1 MVRRAQGNEWL
12 FFDLAELSENCLE
25 IPMIPTMQPVRPR
38 KTMDARM
45 VYQRACGVAPVR
57 VRCRG
62 EASCHR
68 ADPGASTMT
77 RAPIVITDE
86 EAERRCL
93 GGNTYRTHGIDARF
107 ASDREV
113 AGLSA
118 RVPLKV
124 CARRSIQG
132 FWAHNQEL
140 GDTSLSVPLRI
151 RPRPIFRGI
160 A

>member
-1 MVRRAQGNEWL
+1 MVIFRFSSIRKL
-12 FFDLAELSENCLE
+12 FRNSYDPGAAVGSADTNNGRQNGVSAGVWCGSGEGCVAE
-25 IPMIPTMQPVRPR
+25 VRL
-38 KTMDARM
+38 
-45 VYQRACGVAPVR
+45 R
-57 VRCRG
+57 VIG
-62 EASCHR
+62 LI
-68 ADPGASTMT
+68 PGASTMT

-86 EAERRCL
+86 EAGRRCL